1 MLSTGE
7 HRSGSH
13 SPESPVP
20 SPESPVLMSFRLRF
34 WGTRGS
40 IPSPGPSTVRYGGN
54 TPSVEVR
61 TPSGTLVLLDA
72 GTGIR
77 ELGRA
82 LIARANGSPI
92 TGDIF
97 LTHAHWDHIQG
108 IPFFA
113 PAFQRG
119 NRFTIWG
126 AKSLAASIRRVVR
139 DQMSPVVFPV
149 AFEEL
154 AATFEFRELTDER
167 HSSDGFDVRAFPVR
181 HPGGALGY
189 RFAPGPG
196 GDRAVGS
203 SFVYI
208 SDNEI
213 RAADASASNDRWR
226 AKLVDFIRGSRLLI
240 HDATYTE
247 DEYESHRGW
256 GHSTYGDAVALAL
269 ESGVETLV
277 LFHHSPDRSDDELDG
292 RLAECRGAVARS
304 GRTLRIIA
312 AAEGLEI
319 DV

>member
-1 MLSTGE
+1 MAAADSM
-7 HRSGSH
+7 
-13 SPESPVP
+13 
-20 SPESPVLMSFRLRF
+20 MSFHLRF

-40 IPSPGPSTVRYGGN
+40 IPTPGRATVRYGGN
-54 TPSVEVR
+54 TPSIEVR
-61 TPSGTLVLLDA
+61 TPSGSLVLLDA

-82 LIARANGSPI
+82 LMARANGSPI

-126 AKSLAASIRRVVR
+126 AKSLASSIRRVVK

-154 AATFEFRELTDER
+154 AATFDFRELIDER
-167 HSSDGFDVRAFPVR
+167 HASDGFDVRAFPVR

-189 RFAPGPG
+189 RFGARVAGEPGHG
-196 GDRAVGS
+196 AA
-203 SFVYI
+203 FVYI
-208 SDNEI
+208 SDNEL
-213 RAADASASNDRWR
+213 RAADASPSTDRWR
-226 AKLVDFIRGSRLLI
+226 ARLVEFIRGARVLI

-247 DEYESHRGW
+247 DEYEAHRGW
-256 GHSTYGDAVALAL
+256 GHSTYGDAVSLAL

-277 LFHHSPDRSDDELDG
+277 LFHHSPDRSDDELDA
-292 RLAECRGAVARS
+292 RLAECRAATGRS
-304 GRTLRIIA
+304 GRTLRIVA
-312 AAEGLEI
+312 AAEGMELE
-319 DV
+319 V

>member
-1 MLSTGE
+1 
-7 HRSGSH
+7 
-13 SPESPVP
+13 
-20 SPESPVLMSFRLRF
+20 MSFRLRF

-40 IPSPGPSTVRYGGN
+40 IPSPGPATVRYGGN
-54 TPSVEVR
+54 TPSIEVR
-61 TPSGTLVLLDA
+61 TPSGSLVLLDA

-82 LIARANGSPI
+82 LIARANGAPI
-92 TGDIF
+92 TGDIY

-108 IPFFA
+108 FPFFA

-126 AKSLAASIRRVVR
+126 TKSLAASIRRVVR

-154 AATFEFRELTDER
+154 AATFDFRELIDEQ
-167 HSSDGFDVRAFPVR
+167 HVSDGFDVRAFSVR

-189 RFAPGPG
+189 RFTSRNA
-196 GDRAVGS
+196 DNTDDGS
-203 SFVYI
+203 AFVYI
-208 SDNEI
+208 SDNEL
-213 RAADASASNDRWR
+213 RDRDASPSADRWR
-226 AKLVDFIRGSRLLI
+226 SKLVEFIRGARVLI

-247 DEYESHRGW
+247 DEYETHRGW

-269 ESGVETLV
+269 ECRVETLV
-277 LFHHSPDRSDDELDG
+277 LFHHSPDRSDDELDA
-292 RLAECRGAVARS
+292 RLTECRAACAQS

-312 AAEGLEI
+312 AAEGMEL

>member
-1 MLSTGE
+1 
-7 HRSGSH
+7 
-13 SPESPVP
+13 
-20 SPESPVLMSFRLRF
+20 MSFRLRF

>member
-1 MLSTGE
+1 
-7 HRSGSH
+7 
-13 SPESPVP
+13 
-20 SPESPVLMSFRLRF
+20 MSFRLRF

-40 IPSPGPSTVRYGGN
+40 IPSPGPATVRYGGN
-54 TPSVEVR
+54 TPSIEVR
-61 TPSGTLVLLDA
+61 TPGGSLVLLDA

-92 TGDIF
+92 TGDIY

-108 IPFFA
+108 FPFFA

-126 AKSLAASIRRVVR
+126 TKSLAASIRRVVR

-154 AATFEFRELTDER
+154 AATFDFRELVDE
-167 HSSDGFDVRAFPVR
+167 HHVNEGFDVRAFSVR

-189 RFAPGPG
+189 RFASRTSGNTDG
-196 GDRAVGS
+196 GSA
-203 SFVYI
+203 FVYI
-208 SDNEI
+208 SDNEL
-213 RAADASASNDRWR
+213 RAGDASASGDRWR
-226 AKLVDFIRGSRLLI
+226 AKLVEFIRGARVLI

-247 DEYESHRGW
+247 EEYETHRGW

-277 LFHHSPDRSDDELDG
+277 LFHHSPDRSDDELDA
-292 RLAECRGAVARS
+292 RLNECRAATARS
-304 GRTLRIIA
+304 GRTLRIVA
-312 AAEGLEI
+312 AAEGLELE
-319 DV
+319 V

>member
-1 MLSTGE
+1 M
-7 HRSGSH
+7 
-13 SPESPVP
+13 P
-20 SPESPVLMSFRLRF
+20 FQLRF

-61 TPSGTLVLLDA
+61 TPTGALVLLDA

-77 ELGRA
+77 ELGRS
-82 LIARANGSPI
+82 LIANADGSPI

-113 PAFQRG
+113 PAFQPG

-149 AFEEL
+149 AFEDL
-154 AATFEFRELTDER
+154 AATFDFRELTDER
-167 HSSDGFDVRAFPVR
+167 LASDGFDVRAFPVR

-189 RFAPGPG
+189 RFGARCPGS
-196 GDRAVGS
+196 DVTEANAA
-203 SFVYI
+203 FVYI
-208 SDNEI
+208 SDNEL
-213 RAADASASNDRWR
+213 RGGEAGAASDRWR

-240 HDATYTE
+240 HDATYTDE
-247 DEYESHRGW
+247 EYESHRGW
-256 GHSTYGDAVALAL
+256 GHSTYSDAVSLAID
-269 ESGVETLV
+269 SAVETLV
-277 LFHHSPDRSDDELDG
+277 LFHHSPERADD
-292 RLAECRGAVARS
+292 
-304 GRTLRIIA
+304 
-312 AAEGLEI
+312 EI
-319 DV
+319 DVLLEECRRKV